1 MYGGRR
7 LPKRSIVGTRI
18 CAPWGPDGIFYP
30 GVIEETKTKPNGEEA
45 YRVIF
50 DDGYSKEYRDAEII
64 GPGFSNVSSFQLK
77 FNQKVYI
84 TLGSREVSGIVQKHR
99 RPMDEVFIK
108 MNDDNETL
116 VQRKIDEVRL
126 LESRKSAR
134 LQDHETDYLK
144 LADMCPEPK
153 KKATSQEIE
162 VPPRELGKSSK
173 NSVNMPLPGSGQIS
187 DEEATMDEVM
197 AAMVLT
203 SLSSSPVVKT
213 PERKDS
219 TEKAPLSPLSFEG
232 CWNDCSSSPSSSGHF
247 SWDSASRGSPSP
259 PHSTGTPPP
268 QGIINTPQNTPV
280 DPAAFGNQGAVFDE
294 GIDVNENAYLLLEE
308 PLPRKRKSSTKTV
321 YKCTWPGCDKILSS
335 CAGMER
341 HVRAM
346 HLGPKAD
353 GDLSDHEEE
362 FYYTEIETSLASV
375 TDTFANMYTSSPPT
389 LSHMDMARPPH
400 EDPSLRYRRDHAQRE
415 NNILKQ
421 VPSPLTLGPAA
432 KVQQP
437 PQTYTWH
444 QIPGSPTFTFSASPT
459 KVALPFRQRS
469 NSAPQRL
476 HPASPKAHG
485 TSTKTHQLSGPYP
498 KKVRG
503 ETKKCRKVYGMENRD
518 MWCTQ
523 CKWKKACVRF
533 ID

>member
-1 MYGGRR
+1 MYSGRR
-7 LPKRSIVGTRI
+7 LPKRSIIGTRV
-18 CAPWGPDGIFYP
+18 CAPWPDGILYP
-30 GVIEETKTKPNGEEA
+30 GVIEGTKTKLNAEEV
-45 YRVIF
+45 YSVFF
-50 DDGYSKEYRDAEII
+50 DDGYSREFTDSCIV
-64 GPGFSNVSSFQLK
+64 GPGFSTVCSFQLK

-84 TLGSREVSGIVQKHR
+84 THGGREVSGYVQKHR

-108 MNDDNETL
+108 INDDSETL

-126 LESRKSAR
+126 MESRKSAR

-153 KKATSQEIE
+153 KRAPSQEIE
-162 VPPRELGKSSK
+162 VPTRPQNKTCNGMVMSTKGAGE
-173 NSVNMPLPGSGQIS
+173 
-187 DEEATMDEVM
+187 EEASMDEVM

-203 SLSSSPVVKT
+203 SLSSSPVIKT

-219 TEKAPLSPLSFEG
+219 TEKAPLSPLNFESY
-232 CWNDCSSSPSSSGHF
+232 WNDNGSSSPSSSSGHF
-247 SWDSASRGSPSP
+247 SWDSRSRGTPSP
-259 PHSTGTPPP
+259 PHEPDASPPH
-268 QGIINTPQNTPV
+268 GCLNTPQNTPV
-280 DPAAFGNQGAVFDE
+280 DPGRSFDE
-294 GIDVNENAYLLLEE
+294 GIDVENAYLLLEE
-308 PLPRKRKSSTKTV
+308 PFPRKRKSSTRTL
-321 YKCTWPGCDKILSS
+321 YKCTWPGCDKKLGS
-335 CAGMER
+335 CGGMER
-341 HVRAM
+341 HVRTV
-346 HLGPKAD
+346 HLGPKVD
-353 GDLSDHEEE
+353 GDMNDHEEE
-362 FYYTEIETSLASV
+362 FYYTEIETNLESV

-400 EDPSLRYRRDHAQRE
+400 EDPSLRKTSLEMLH
-415 NNILKQ
+415 NNASKQ
-421 VPSPLTLGPAA
+421 TSCPLTPTQMSSS
-432 KVQQP
+432 QQ
-437 PQTYTWH
+437 QTAQTFTWH
-444 QIPGSPTFTFSASPT
+444 QIPGSPTFTFSASPS

-485 TSTKTHQLSGPYP
+485 TATSKTHQLAGPYP

-533 ID
+533 VD